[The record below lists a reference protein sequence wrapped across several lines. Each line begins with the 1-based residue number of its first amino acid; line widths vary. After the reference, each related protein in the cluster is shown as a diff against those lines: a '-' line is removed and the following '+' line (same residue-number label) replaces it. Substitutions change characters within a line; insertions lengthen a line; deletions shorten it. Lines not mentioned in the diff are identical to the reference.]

1 MTWLIAGF
9 GGLGQEMAQVMRH
22 FPDLK
27 QTPIVALRRHP
38 PRDAATEEA
47 TETPTEKPTPNTQW
61 FSADLTDPSTLNL
74 PSGLSHVV
82 YCATPDQ
89 RDEANY
95 HLTYEVGLQNLVH
108 ALHQTGN
115 HNARLLF
122 VSSTAVYGANQAGWL
137 DETSP
142 TEPSGFNG
150 RVLLRAEQWLLAH
163 WPNALVLRLSGL
175 YGPKRRALLT
185 RLAQGQASVPPSED
199 YWANRIHIHDAA
211 RAVIH
216 LLRQTKCHG
225 IYIGTDS
232 TPVPLRTLYRDL
244 AQALGAPEPQ
254 PGPPSPMMGKK
265 RLSNQKLI
273 NSGFELEWPDCR
285 RGYAAMI
292 ANPPISQSAITD
304 GNDV

>member
-122 VSSTAVYGANQAGWL
+122 APIKRAGL
-137 DETSP
+137 MK
-142 TEPSGFNG
+142 
-150 RVLLRAEQWLLAH
+150 RA
-163 WPNALVLRLSGL
+163 R
-175 YGPKRRALLT
+175 
-185 RLAQGQASVPPSED
+185 
-199 YWANRIHIHDAA
+199 
-211 RAVIH
+211 
-216 LLRQTKCHG
+216 
-225 IYIGTDS
+225 
-232 TPVPLRTLYRDL
+232 
-244 AQALGAPEPQ
+244 
-254 PGPPSPMMGKK
+254 PSPVA
-265 RLSNQKLI
+265 LTAACCCVP
-273 NSGFELEWPDCR
+273 NSGCWPIGQTLWC
-285 RGYAAMI
+285 
-292 ANPPISQSAITD
+292 
-304 GNDV
+304 